1 MRDRPASFLVQL
13 WLAAEQQR
21 RGKAVSISHQQLAE
35 SVGTSS
41 SSAQGAAGWLVRCKL
56 VVIAKTG
63 STAVPSY
70 ALQRPWLRSQH
81 PTTER
86 GEPG

>member
-13 WLAAEQQR
+13 WLAAKQQR

-35 SVGTSS
+35 SVGIF
-41 SSAQGAAGWLVRCKL
+41 QEFCAGGRRMARPVQAC
-56 VVIAKTG
+56 VIAKTG
-63 STAVPSY
+63 STAVSSY